1 MLIGTIFSYFSRTD
15 GLQSSITLLRRKTLS
30 FIERLFR
37 GVIGMVTKKSEK
49 IKEYEALLSE
59 AIQRLDRISQDRS
72 VPRNIRRATT
82 EAIEVLRDE
91 RNSYGVRSNKAISI
105 LNDIVNDI
113 NMPFPTRSEILL
125 VVGLLEKIKD

>member
-1 MLIGTIFSYFSRTD
+1 
-15 GLQSSITLLRRKTLS
+15 
-30 FIERLFR
+30 
-37 GVIGMVTKKSEK
+37 MVTKKSEK

-59 AIQRLDRISQDRS
+59 AIQRLDRISQDRN

-82 EAIEVLRDE
+82 EAIEVLRDG
-91 RNSYGVRSNKAISI
+91 RSSYGVRSNKAISI

-125 VVGLLEKIKD
+125 IVGLLEKIKD